1 MITVRLILGA
11 LGYILIACLVFSY
24 LMDTPQPVDFAD
36 AFWLG
41 CMWPLTIPFLTLFMV
56 FALIVMFVKR
66 VVEKLFRKM
75 RFAEKNEMSRKRK
88 EHAGMG

>member
-1 MITVRLILGA
+1 MITVRVILGA

-56 FALIVMFVKR
+56 FASIVMSVKW
-66 VVEKLFRKM
+66 VGEKLFRKM

-88 EHAGMG
+88 ERAGMG